1 MHSGVETP
9 IAEAKSECCLH
20 YIILISCLIRTEW
33 TVVEQQQQ
41 QQQQNILIWELFY
54 NNAIVNI
61 QITFTIMVTLT

>member
-33 TVVEQQQQ
+33 TVEQ